1 MLRTTV
7 PFDQSGIHKEPK
19 DLPLSADL
27 NNVEPLK
34 GSLKIASLQFF
45 ETRSEYEQTFF
56 FNEDKTMHW
65 ADVVADSSLEN
76 LPYKIE
82 LNEHGQ
88 ILMTPHWPLHSE
100 LQSVLQEE
108 LNQRMKGG
116 RAVPEYAIRT
126 AAGVR
131 VADVVWRSAARW
143 NEIQAAGKVPA
154 PVAPEICIEVRSR
167 SNTDAEMAEKRT
179 LYLDAGALEMWTCDE
194 NGRLR
199 FFDPG
204 NELAQSNLVPSFPT
218 CIEI

>member
-1 MLRTTV
+1 M
-7 PFDQSGIHKEPK
+7 QW
-19 DLPLSADL
+19 ADL
-27 NNVEPLK
+27 
-34 GSLKIASLQFF
+34 
-45 ETRSEYEQTFF
+45 
-56 FNEDKTMHW
+56 
-65 ADVVADSSLEN
+65 VADPNLEN

-108 LNQRMKGG
+108 LNHRIQGG
-116 RAVPEYAIRT
+116 RAVPEYAIQT
-126 AAGVR
+126 TAGVR

-143 NEIQAAGKVPA
+143 GEIQAAGATPA

-167 SNTDAEMAEKRT
+167 SNTDAEMAVKRA
-179 LYLDAGALEMWTCDE
+179 LYFDAGALEVWTCDE

-218 CIEI
+218 RIEI

>member
-1 MLRTTV
+1 MKLLH
-7 PFDQSGIHKEPK
+7 F
-19 DLPLSADL
+19 
-27 NNVEPLK
+27 K

-56 FNEDKTMHW
+56 FNEDRTMHW

-154 PVAPEICIEVRSR
+154 PVAPEICIEVRSPVIQAR
-167 SNTDAEMAEKRT
+167 KWLKSARCT
-179 LYLDAGALEMWTCDE
+179 WTPVLWRCGPATKTADSDSSILGM
-194 NGRLR
+194 NWRNRIWCLPFRLVSKSER
-199 FFDPG
+199 LPFQTVFK
-204 NELAQSNLVPSFPT
+204 EAV
-218 CIEI
+218 